1 MDAEFF
7 FNDLILP
14 QKPCPFNCKN
24 HRLTGVFCANSFA
37 LIDLCQYFVCQFL
50 QQPQTPRLYLC
61 IRLRF
66 FMTHLSV
73 SEPSDL
79 CYNGVG

>member
-7 FNDLILP
+7 FNDIILP

-37 LIDLCQYFVCQFL
+37 LIDLCHYFVCQFL
-50 QQPQTPRLYLC
+50 QQPQTPPPLSLYQTTVLHDSS
-61 IRLRF
+61 F
-66 FMTHLSV
+66 GF
-73 SEPSDL
+73 
-79 CYNGVG
+79 